1 MARKRG
7 CLRSP
12 FRRAEPLARPSP
24 RTRAG
29 PQCLLS
35 RASALCPDRTS
46 DEGRSRVPIEAGALR
61 HRVPPEIERRGRR
74 RESHAPRPAHA
85 GLAHT
90 PDRRAEPVSLG
101 RSSCPLRCSSPPSC
115 GRSSSSG
122 SRIASGS
129 RSHGLRWNSDERA
142 FEVESEFIPSGHLPG
157 ARRADEADRMGT
169 LVHDIMRPLQ
179 EHLIDA
185 GCVGLVRQAG
195 LGNPVAGE
203 ISWWIA
209 VRTASTDGSGSTLN
223 RAFHRSC
230 LSTPWHSSGSTCR
243 ACCRVDGFSSTTLT
257 FPCFAATW
265 PATEPH

>member
-1 MARKRG
+1 M
-7 CLRSP
+7 RSP

-35 RASALCPDRTS
+35 RASALCPRSHERRGPLQSADR
-46 DEGRSRVPIEAGALR
+46 AGALR

-101 RSSCPLRCSSPPSC
+101 RSTARVRCSSPPSC

-129 RSHGLRWNSDERA
+129 RSHTVSAG
-142 FEVESEFIPSGHLPG
+142 IPMSGRSRSSPSSSRPATCPWCAPRRRSRPNGHVGPRHHAAAAG
-157 ARRADEADRMGT
+157 APHRCW
-169 LVHDIMRPLQ
+169 L
-179 EHLIDA
+179 
-185 GCVGLVRQAG
+185 CWAG
-195 LGNPVAGE
+195 LAGRPRESRRWGNFMVDRGANGVDR
-203 ISWWIA
+203 WIWI
-209 VRTASTDGSGSTLN
+209 DLESGIP
-223 RAFHRSC
+223 RRSC

-265 PATEPH
+265 PATEPHW